1 MKLVDKLMVYKGQYG
16 YSTLLKNQED
26 KLYVQVGF
34 RKGQE
39 PFQEKAMI
47 DIKDG
52 FLSFYKDKNGAAKP
66 KLVILDYTEL
76 ENTNRGDA
84 WEPPTNE
91 PVFDPY
97 GDDLPF

>member
-1 MKLVDKLMVYKGQYG
+1 MKLVEKLMVYKGQYG
-16 YSTLLKNQED
+16 YSTLLKNNDD

-39 PFQEKAMI
+39 PYGEKAMI

-52 FLSFYKDKNGAAKP
+52 FLSFYKDKNGFAKM
-66 KLVILDYTEL
+66 KIVVLDYTEL
-76 ENTNRGDA
+76 ETLQNNNTFGFDDV
-84 WEPPTNE
+84 PP
-91 PVFDPY
+91 VMS